1 MPTLKDVAQLAGVSV
16 TTVSIV
22 LNGKAQ
28 ERKIPMST
36 CARIEGAMRTLNY
49 QPNIAARRLRKNEQ
63 TKPIVA
69 LYWPI
74 GHRTH
79 TLAFMIN
86 QIQTE
91 IKRRNFSCEFIIQTY
106 ESDHLDKEAD
116 AIING
121 DYNAVIIGGLSS
133 RDLDFLQSVP
143 LQIFVVLVNRY
154 LEKFSTI
161 MVNNAKIGDIAVKLF
176 MQKNY
181 HQVGLIASRTTYP
194 ASSQR
199 IAGFLDACEADGLEI
214 PLEWRLYTENTME
227 GGVLV
232 AQRFMQLAN
241 KPKAIFCDSDLI
253 AIGMIHYFN
262 RCGLRIPQ
270 DLEMISVGSML
281 DNTYTTYSTPSIS
294 TIALPHDAIASTA
307 ISLTIDSLTFN
318 SIKPQHIAID
328 PDLFLRESFQLD

>member
-74 GHRTH
+74 DHRTH

-106 ESDHLDKEAD
+106 ENDHLERDAD

-133 RDLDFLQSVP
+133 KDLDFLQSVP
-143 LQIFVVLVNRY
+143 LQISVVLINRY
-154 LEKFSTI
+154 LEKCSTI
-161 MVNNAKIGDIAVKLF
+161 MVNNARIGDMAVKLF
-176 MQKNY
+176 SQKGY
-181 HQVGLIASRTTYP
+181 GRVGMIASRNTYV

-199 IAGFLDACEADGLEI
+199 IAGFLDACQAQGLEV
-214 PLEWRLYTENTME
+214 PPEWRLHTENTME

-232 AQRFMQLAN
+232 AQRFMQLQS

-262 RCGLRIPQ
+262 RSGLRIPQ
-270 DLEMISVGSML
+270 DLEIISVGSML

-307 ISLTIDSLTFN
+307 ISLTIDSLAFN